1 MSFVFEHDPGKAVR
15 NLAKHRVS
23 FTEAETVFTDPL
35 ALGKPDPE
43 HSWKEERLLLV
54 GHSFQHRLL
63 VVVFTERGDSIRIIS
78 AREATPRE
86 TRDYE
91 EGS

>member
-1 MSFVFEHDPGKAVR
+1 MSFLFEYDPEKAAR

-23 FTEAETVFTDPL
+23 FAEAETVFTDPL
-35 ALGKPDPE
+35 ALEMPDPE
-43 HSWKEERLLLV
+43 HSLEEERLLLV
-54 GHSFQHRLL
+54 GRSFRQRLL

-78 AREATPRE
+78 ARGATSHER
-86 TRDYE
+86 RAYE